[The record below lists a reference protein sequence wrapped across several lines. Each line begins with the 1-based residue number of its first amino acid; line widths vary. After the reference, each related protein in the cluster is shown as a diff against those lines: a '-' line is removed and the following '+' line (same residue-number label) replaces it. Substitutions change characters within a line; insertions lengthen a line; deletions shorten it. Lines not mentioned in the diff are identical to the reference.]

1 MSSSENHLHR
11 KVTLWSLGKKWGNKP
26 GESQLN
32 SQFWVLILLST
43 EQKISAHFSL
53 FSNLD
58 DKVLWRTSCLLLE
71 GTVSENKRVKWEFW
85 GSMGRKLFQDNLNPC
100 TLNRLRMRTM
110 EAKTQ
115 KHPVGMTDSVSIACK
130 IERESIQ
137 DIYSRTQQT
146 CVRSYFGSFY
156 CKHYIKHILII
167 CPYSQTAKEPIV

>member
-32 SQFWVLILLST
+32 SQFWVLVLLST

-110 EAKTQ
+110 EAKILCCICVGPPGNPETSCWYDRLCLHSLQ
-115 KHPVGMTDSVSIACK
+115 NRKRIKIFIQGLSKPVLGVILAVSIV
-130 IERESIQ
+130 S
-137 DIYSRTQQT
+137 TT
-146 CVRSYFGSFY
+146 
-156 CKHYIKHILII
+156 
-167 CPYSQTAKEPIV
+167 